1 MNFKDLIKISNVKKL
16 QFAPHD
22 IKSHDNI
29 GGGIYRMYDKQGRI
43 IYVGKSQHL
52 HRRLLQH
59 VGKDTNTAY
68 FIDEV
73 DYFEVLKEPS
83 PIYQNLLEA
92 IFIAFHKPLYNDEV
106 KDEEKMKTPIEK
118 RKDFEDNF
126 KRER

>member
-1 MNFKDLIKISNVKKL
+1 MNFRDLIKISHLKKL
-16 QFAPHD
+16 KFTPHD
-22 IKSHDNI
+22 LSTHENI

-68 FIDEV
+68 FIDDV

-92 IFIAFHKPLYNDEV
+92 IFIAHHKPFFNDEV
-106 KDEEKMKTPIEK
+106 KDELRLYEQE
-118 RKDFEDNF
+118 
-126 KRER
+126 